1 VDGVIANF
9 RKLFVDCCN
18 EANGTEFTTENTGDD
33 WSYTKSLGL
42 SREDSA
48 RTWEHICHHGR
59 ANDMELLPGALFGV
73 ETLIKTGH
81 AVYFVTSPVP
91 SSSTWCYDRRQWLS
105 RHFGVEA
112 AEKVVFTNQKH
123 LVRGDVFVDDKPEN
137 VRTWEAAFPEN
148 VGVVWMPSV
157 PAPDL
162 LQPHGR
168 IQFNDWTMLHDM
180 CRHLSYL

>member
-1 VDGVIANF
+1 MTKLVVLLDVDGVIANF

-81 AVYFVTSPVP
+81 AVYFVTSPRSIVIHVVLRP
-91 SSSTWCYDRRQWLS
+91 PTMALTALRRGS
-105 RHFGVEA
+105 R
-112 AEKVVFTNQKH
+112 
-123 LVRGDVFVDDKPEN
+123 
-137 VRTWEAAFPEN
+137 
-148 VGVVWMPSV
+148 
-157 PAPDL
+157 
-162 LQPHGR
+162 
-168 IQFNDWTMLHDM
+168 
-180 CRHLSYL
+180 